1 MSSEG
6 VHYWLANVPQD
17 QWPKECPE
25 FLKNISER
33 DRKIVG
39 TLDKDFCRLTWPEV
53 KQAVGD
59 IKILYNDW
67 PYGIDER
74 IVHLVVWT
82 NFDLNDEE
90 QTDELSPQMRDRI
103 DDYVSRTFRQKV
115 PAEDVYLIFLNLLAE
130 SVEAAG

>member
-1 MSSEG
+1 M
-6 VHYWLANVPQD
+6 
-17 QWPKECPE
+17 
-25 FLKNISER
+25 
-33 DRKIVG
+33 
-39 TLDKDFCRLTWPEV
+39 
-53 KQAVGD
+53 
-59 IKILYNDW
+59 
-67 PYGIDER
+67 
-74 IVHLVVWT
+74 HLVVWT